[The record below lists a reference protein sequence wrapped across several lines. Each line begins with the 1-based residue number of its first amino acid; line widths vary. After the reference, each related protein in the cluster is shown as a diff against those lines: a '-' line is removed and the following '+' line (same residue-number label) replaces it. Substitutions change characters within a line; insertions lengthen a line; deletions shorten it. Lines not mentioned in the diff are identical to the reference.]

1 MLRFELDKNSQ
12 QGCSIKVTKNLIMKS
27 ISILLPLL
35 MLIPTIL
42 TGQHEIVQTDE
53 KALITNTIETYFEG
67 WMTGDTTKL
76 GEAMHATCQLKNV
89 KEDKVLEFD
98 RSTYLGFFKPRPR
111 RKNSAGKIIEIDV
124 TGNIASAKC
133 EIETPERL
141 YNDYFN
147 LMKIKGK
154 WFIVDKIATSKLKT
168 RDGFYINWNI
178 DSTQKG
184 IKPSLPISAEEAK
197 IVNCYYVKFDEQNRV
212 TSVKYFLSGK
222 PSNDGGFGAFE
233 LNRVYEDKIIQVR
246 FKNTEGQFV
255 LSSSGA
261 GVIKYHLNET
271 GHWMTKEYF
280 DLNDKMIEP
289 NGVAKIEVTRNNNN
303 ELASLIRYDLKKDA
317 VANTNGI
324 KKAHYLFDEQ
334 GQTAFTQNLDS
345 NGNLKNGSLGVAELA
360 YSLDENGTLLSR
372 EFRDENHKPVMHP
385 TVMYS
390 RLEFREFNKYG
401 LPKRFYSID
410 EKGYPIGHGIIEY
423 NSNMTRKNLTFYN
436 RQSEPAEA
444 FSGYAYIIYQY
455 DDQGEFVKAKR
466 FNLAGEEI

>member
-1 MLRFELDKNSQ
+1 
-12 QGCSIKVTKNLIMKS
+12 MKS

-35 MLIPTIL
+35 MLIPTIV

-67 WMTGDTTKL
+67 WMTGDTSKL
-76 GEAMHATCQLKNV
+76 GEAMHPSCQLKNV

-111 RKNSAGKIIEIDV
+111 RENSGGKIIEIDV

-133 EIETPERL
+133 EIETPDRL
-141 YNDYFN
+141 YTDYFN
-147 LMKIKGK
+147 LMKIESK
-154 WFIVDKIATSKLKT
+154 WYIVDKSATSKLKT

-178 DSTQKG
+178 DRTQKR
-184 IKPSLPISAEEAK
+184 IKPSLPISVEEAQT
-197 IVNCYYVKFDEQNRV
+197 INCYFVKFDDQNRV

-222 PSNDGGFGAFE
+222 PSNDGSYGAFE
-233 LNRVYEDKIIQVR
+233 LNRIYTDKITLVS
-246 FKNTEGQFV
+246 FKNTEGQSV
-255 LSSSGA
+255 LNTSGT

-271 GHWMTKEYF
+271 GHWMSKEYF
-280 DLNDKMIEP
+280 DLNDKMIEAG
-289 NGVAKIEVTRNNNN
+289 GVAKIEVTRNDKN
-303 ELASLIRYDLKKDA
+303 ELNSWISYDLKKDA

-324 KKAHYLFDEQ
+324 KKTYYLFDEQ

-345 NGNLKNGSLGVAELA
+345 NGNLKNGSLGVAVLA
-360 YSLDENGTLLSR
+360 YSYDENGTLLSR

-385 TVMYS
+385 TVLYS

-401 LPKRFYSID
+401 FPKRFYSID

-423 NSNMTRKNLTFYN
+423 NSNMTRKKLTFYN
-436 RQSEPAEA
+436 RKSEPAEA
-444 FSGYAYIIYQY
+444 ASGYAYIIYEY
-455 DDQGEFVKAKR
+455 NNQGEFVKAR
-466 FNLAGEEI
+466 LFNLAGEELSS

>member
-1 MLRFELDKNSQ
+1 
-12 QGCSIKVTKNLIMKS
+12 MKS
-27 ISILLPLL
+27 ISILLLL
-35 MLIPTIL
+35 LILTPTIL

-67 WMTGDTTKL
+67 WMTGDTSKL

-111 RKNSAGKIIEIDV
+111 RENSGGKIIEIDV

-133 EIETPERL
+133 EIETPKRL
-141 YNDYFN
+141 YTDYFN
-147 LMKIKGK
+147 LMKIKDK
-154 WFIVDKIATSKLKT
+154 WYIVDKSATSKLKT

-178 DSTQKG
+178 DRTQKV
-184 IKPSLPISAEEAK
+184 IKPSLPISVEEAK
-197 IVNCYYVKFDEQNRV
+197 SVTCYYVKFDEQNRV

-222 PSNDGGFGAFE
+222 PSNDSGFGAFE

-246 FKNTEGQFV
+246 FKNTEAQSV
-255 LSSSGA
+255 LNTSGA

-271 GHWMTKEYF
+271 GHWVRKEYF
-280 DLNDKMIEP
+280 DLNDKMIEAD
-289 NGVAKIEVTRNNNN
+289 GVAKVEVTRNNNN
-303 ELASLIRYDLKKDA
+303 ELTSRLRYDLKKDT
-317 VANTNGI
+317 VANSNGI
-324 KKAHYLFDEQ
+324 KKTHYLFDEQ

-360 YSLDENGTLLSR
+360 YSFDENGTLLSR
-372 EFRDENHKPVMHP
+372 AFRDENHKPVMHP
-385 TVMYS
+385 TVNYS
-390 RLEFREFNKYG
+390 RVEYREFNKYG
-401 LPKRFYSID
+401 FPKRFYTID

-423 NSNMTRKNLTFYN
+423 NSNMTRKKITFYN
-436 RQSEPAEA
+436 RQSEPAE
-444 FSGYAYIIYQY
+444 SDEGYAYIIYQY
-455 DDQGEFVKAKR
+455 NDQGEFVKAKL